1 MNYIDLPV
9 YKNQEKILSMLKNNQ
24 ALVVESP
31 TGSGKTTQLPV
42 ILYEAG
48 YASSGIIGVTQPRR
62 IAAVSVSEFIARQTE
77 TRIPGLIG
85 YKMRFADKTNH
96 ETKIKIMTDGILLQ
110 EMKLDPWL
118 SKYSLLVVDEAH
130 ERSLNIDFILGLLK
144 RVLESRR
151 DFKVIISSATIN
163 AEVFSEYF
171 GNCPIVKIEAQ
182 RFPVTMVYDAVNNE
196 QLIMSNEKLG
206 MRNEQLTV
214 RGEQFAVN
222 REKKTV
228 YREQRT
234 GNREQLT
241 ENREERRGNR
251 EERRENKEKRTERN
265 DNFRGNIS
273 AEEAILMKIEGII
286 TRFISEKREGDILV
300 FLSGEKMIKDCM
312 NRLTFCS
319 VGNFLHIVP
328 LYGRLSKEEQEKVFE
343 NAQKGK
349 TKVVISTNIAETSV
363 TIDGITAVIDS
374 GLAKLNWYN
383 PRTFT
388 SSLIESPISI
398 ASANQRKGRA
408 GRTREGTC
416 YRLYTRKDFERRSL
430 YTTEEIFRTDLSEV
444 ILRMADLG
452 ITDFEDFDFIA
463 APEKAGIIGGIET
476 LNLLDA
482 LENDRSLSNIGK
494 LMTEFPLAPRQSRII
509 VEAILRYPDVIRET
523 IIAAAFLSTQSPYIL
538 PPGEETDARQ
548 AHHRFRDDN
557 GDFVSYI
564 KLFKSYNDSTNR
576 VKFCEKNY
584 LDDRAMA
591 EIVNV
596 TAQLEEILASMKIPV
611 HYRAGILSENEIDDY
626 LCCIGRGMIQFVCV
640 REGSR
645 GTSRSRETRNR
656 MTSYHSLTEN
666 KIIIHPGSVMFRA
679 DPQFIVAGE
688 IVRTSRMYAMSV
700 SPLTKAVLHR
710 IRPGLFADYGKIIDQ
725 KPASFAEILKDQ
737 GSHQKKQKKER
748 DFTNNIKISGEVF
761 EIITVKG
768 KKTVLLPWEKLV
780 LVRDKIPTDTIY
792 KGIKGKIIINK
803 QYNLLAGE
811 KLELI
816 LSLAPTL
823 DAEGVFS
830 RRWPRKDSFN
840 SQDDLC
846 ALLKHLDNLAKPVI
860 WKKNSKDLG
869 FLGLFTDEE
878 GNYWLR
884 ASRGF
889 HTSLN
894 ESLSSLESLIDELD
908 EGVDI
913 EQKHIVNQCYRR
925 LSDYLN

>member
-9 YKNQEKILSMLKNNQ
+9 YKNKEKILSMLEKNQ

-31 TGSGKTTQLPV
+31 TGSGKTTQLPL

-48 YASSGIIGVTQPRR
+48 YARNGIIGVTQPRR
-62 IAAVSVSEFIARQTE
+62 IAAVSVSEFIARQAGIS
-77 TRIPGLIG
+77 IPGLIG
-85 YKMRFADKTNH
+85 YKMRFADQTNH

-144 RVLESRR
+144 RVLESRK

-171 GNCPIVKIEAQ
+171 GNCPIVKIDAQ
-182 RFPVTMVYDAVNNE
+182 RFPVTMIYNAPVDVENN
-196 QLIMSNEKLG
+196 K
-206 MRNEQLTV
+206 
-214 RGEQFAVN
+214 
-222 REKKTV
+222 
-228 YREQRT
+228 
-234 GNREQLT
+234 
-241 ENREERRGNR
+241 
-251 EERRENKEKRTERN
+251 
-265 DNFRGNIS
+265 
-273 AEEAILMKIEGII
+273 EEAILTKIEEIT

-300 FLSGEKMIKDCM
+300 FLSGEKIIKDCI

-319 VGNFLHIVP
+319 AGKYLHLIP
-328 LYGRLSKEEQEKVFE
+328 LYGRLGKEEQEKVFE
-343 NAQKGK
+343 AAPNGK

-416 YRLYTRKDFERRSL
+416 YRLYTRKDFEQRSL

-452 ITDFEDFDFIA
+452 ITNFEDFDFIA
-463 APEKAGIIGGIET
+463 APEKEGLIGGIET

-482 LENDRSLSNIGK
+482 LEKDRSLSNIGK

-509 VEAILRYPDVIRET
+509 VEAILNYPDVIRET
-523 IIAAAFLSTQSPYIL
+523 LIAAAFLSTQSPYIL

-548 AHHRFRDDN
+548 AHHRFRDDD
-557 GDFVSYI
+557 GDFISYL
-564 KLFKSYNDSTNR
+564 KLFKSYNDSTNKA
-576 VKFCEKNY
+576 KFCEKNY

-591 EIVNV
+591 EITNV
-596 TAQLEEILASMKIPV
+596 TAQLEEIISSMKIPV
-611 HYRAGILSENEIDDY
+611 HYNSPEQDSILVKSKIDDY
-626 LCCIGRGMIQFVCV
+626 LCCISRGMIQFVCV
-640 REGSR
+640 REE
-645 GTSRSRETRNR
+645 SRSRTRDRGQRGKNVR
-656 MTSYHSLTEN
+656 SGMGSYSSLTAD
-666 KIIIHPGSVMFRA
+666 KIIIHPGSVMFRT

-688 IVRTSRMYAMSV
+688 IVRTSKMYAMSV
-700 SPLTKAVLHR
+700 SPLSRSILNR
-710 IRPGLFADYGKIIDQ
+710 IGLGNNPQFITQGHGGTEDTEGRRGKRD
-725 KPASFAEILKDQ
+725 
-737 GSHQKKQKKER
+737 KKER
-748 DFTNNIKISGEVF
+748 DFTNNIKICGEVF
-761 EIITVKG
+761 EIITIKG
-768 KKTVLLPWEKLV
+768 KKTVLLPWEKLER
-780 LVRDKIPTDTIY
+780 VRENISGEIVYKNI
-792 KGIKGKIIINK
+792 KGIIIVKKRGSNNEF
-803 QYNLLAGE
+803 NLLAGE

-823 DAEGVFS
+823 DAAGAFS
-830 RRWPRKDSFN
+830 RSWPRKENFN
-840 SQDDLC
+840 SQQNLLT
-846 ALLKHLDNLAKPVI
+846 LLKHIDNLAKPVI

-869 FLGLFTDEE
+869 FLGLFTDGE
-878 GNYWLR
+878 GNYWFR

-894 ESLSSLESLIDELD
+894 ESLSSLETLIDELKPEVRGEEID
-908 EGVDI
+908 VM
-913 EQKHIVNQCYRR
+913 QKNVVNSCYRR
-925 LSDYLN
+925 LSGYLG

>member
-1 MNYIDLPV
+1 MNYIELPV
-9 YKNQEKILSMLKNNQ
+9 YKNSEKILLMLKNNQ

-42 ILYEAG
+42 ILHEAG
-48 YASSGIIGVTQPRR
+48 YSQNGIIGVTQPRR
-62 IAAVSVSEFIARQTE
+62 IAAVSVSEFIAKQTE
-77 TRIPGLIG
+77 TSIPGLIG
-85 YKMRFADKTNH
+85 YKMRFADQTNH

-118 SKYSLLVVDEAH
+118 SKYSVLVVDEAH

-163 AEVFSEYF
+163 AEIFSEYF

-182 RFPVTMVYDAVNNE
+182 RFPVTLVYDPVNRQE
-196 QLIMSNEKLG
+196 
-206 MRNEQLTV
+206 
-214 RGEQFAVN
+214 GEERKTVN
-222 REKKTV
+222 RERK
-228 YREQRT
+228 
-234 GNREQLT
+234 
-241 ENREERRGNR
+241 ERF
-251 EERRENKEKRTERN
+251 TS
-265 DNFRGNIS
+265 NFN
-273 AEEAILMKIEGII
+273 AEEAILMKIEAIT
-286 TRFISEKREGDILV
+286 TRFINEEREGDILV
-300 FLSGEKMIKDCM
+300 FLSGEKMIKECM
-312 NRLTFCS
+312 KRLMFSS
-319 VGNFLHIVP
+319 VGKNLHLIP
-328 LYGRLSKEEQEKVFE
+328 LYGRLGKEEQEKVFE
-343 NAQKGK
+343 DAPNSK
-349 TKVVISTNIAETSV
+349 TKLVISTNIAETSV

-416 YRLYTRKDFERRSL
+416 YRLYSRKDFEQRAL

-452 ITDFEDFDFIA
+452 ITDFEDFDFIS
-463 APEKAGIIGGIET
+463 APEKEGIIGGIET

-482 LENDRSLSNIGK
+482 LENDRTLSNIGK

-509 VEAILRYPDVIRET
+509 VEAIMQYPNVIRET

-548 AHHRFRDDN
+548 AHHRFRDDH
-557 GDFVSYI
+557 GDFVSYL

-576 VKFCEKNY
+576 ANFCEKNY
-584 LDDRAMA
+584 LDDRALA

-596 TAQLEEILASMKIPV
+596 TAQLEEILAKMKIPV
-611 HYRAGILSENEIDDY
+611 HYRSQPLENNEIEDY
-626 LCCIGRGMIQFVCV
+626 LCCIARGMIQFVCV
-640 REGSR
+640 HEGR
-645 GTSRSRETRNR
+645 GKVGTYS
-656 MTSYHSLTEN
+656 SLTEN

-700 SPLTKAVLHR
+700 SPLSRALLNR
-710 IRPGLFADYGKIIDQ
+710 IRPGLFAEYGK
-725 KPASFAEILKDQ
+725 Q
-737 GSHQKKQKKER
+737 GDVRPEKHKKER
-748 DFTNNIKISGEVF
+748 DYTNNIKIAGEVF
-761 EIITVKG
+761 EIAVVKG
-768 KKTVLLPWEKLV
+768 KKTVILPWEKLERIRKNLSDEPV
-780 LVRDKIPTDTIY
+780 HKN
-792 KGIKGKIIINK
+792 IKGKIIVKN

-816 LSLAPTL
+816 LSLAPVL
-823 DAEGVFS
+823 DANGAFS
-830 RRWPRKDSFN
+830 RAWPRKESFN
-840 SQDDLC
+840 SINNLP

-869 FLGLFTDEE
+869 FLGLFTDGES
-878 GNYWLR
+878 NYWLR

-889 HTSLN
+889 HTCIN
-894 ESLSSLESLIDELD
+894 ESISSLESLIDELG
-908 EGVDI
+908 EEIDI

-925 LSDYLN
+925 LSDYLG